1 LQARASVR
9 LNEEER
15 PMIDARPAPLQ
26 LTPFDD
32 PDWDGARTRRLA
44 LKVPR
49 AEFCQSSLSYQAK
62 DAFTYHR
69 SDFAYEGLLAILGGE
84 NWKLLDRIG
93 FQLLADGTPVAFENA
108 EIAAL
113 PDRVVYHYTSV
124 LGKLSVAYRLLDTDP
139 FLLVASYRWTGASDA
154 VSKLELLL
162 KPIVDIRHMY
172 YFSDPEGHRVGT
184 RDPRMLTVG
193 CNRWLAFSADRDFVF
208 HDDRHVW
215 DLLYRMGSGD
225 RELSGQDVV
234 FKREM
239 FRGSQLG
246 VLRFE
251 LGASPEDVTLF
262 VSAGLSDDEAKAS
275 LSAAVSA
282 RETLEHDQDLR
293 WDAVATRFVG
303 LSPEVLARIY
313 VMAEK
318 FGMPAGDTTLPEQGG
333 WWFRRPWF
341 PPLFEGFM
349 HNHRTLARLGKHAVM
364 EETIRQALR
373 FQDAQTARLPVRFP
387 DTQADL
393 DRFAKTGS
401 LPPDYYHSSDVGLH
415 LFSWLAEIVNELRDP
430 QLLDDLYAAF
440 LKLYA
445 SFRLDDPR
453 PRQGNPLLAEN
464 GLLMSVPSHSWMNG
478 KRRIKVEGIA
488 VGDLPQRVDRSWQ
501 EDAVRQFLDGH
512 TAWDRYQYPAMYLP
526 EINARWIRM
535 LEVGQLLALRQHDDA
550 TYEELIGVLKLA
562 TGNYKKVFWNSGV
575 GFLYNLIAQNGR
587 PDPMPTAPGLEA
599 IALLGKRV
607 FSRQDMEQAWQ
618 VVRDSLLVTRQLG
631 ERQVPFGILAKD
643 SQERIFFGDGQYHEA
658 VCWPRETPYLVTL
671 LSHLGEREAIADV
684 LASNLAHQM
693 DEGVVFYHQEML
705 SLPLGGNAHAGPRAQ
720 DPVPVKNPMQWVSQ
734 FCDVYLSE

>member
-1 LQARASVR
+1 
-9 LNEEER
+9 
-15 PMIDARPAPLQ
+15 MIDARPAPFALA
-26 LTPFDD
+26 PVDD

-49 AEFCQSSLSYQAK
+49 AEFCQSSLSYSAK

-69 SDFAYEGLLAILGGE
+69 TDFAYEGLLAILGGE

-93 FQLLADGTPVAFENA
+93 FQVSVDGAPLTLEQT
-108 EIAAL
+108 EITAL
-113 PDRVVYHYTSV
+113 PDRVVYHFAST
-124 LGKLSVAYRLLDTDP
+124 LGTLAVAYRLLDTEP
-139 FLLVASYRWTGASDA
+139 FMLTASYRWTAAGDASTP
-154 VSKLELLL
+154 VTLWL

-172 YFSDPEGHRVGT
+172 YFSDPEGHRVG
-184 RDPRMLTVG
+184 RQDARMLTVG
-193 CNRWLAFSADRDFVF
+193 CNRWLAISADRDLAF
-208 HDDRHVW
+208 HGERRVW
-215 DLLYRMGSGD
+215 DLLHRMGSGE
-225 RELSGQDVV
+225 RELAGKNVV
-234 FKREM
+234 HKREV
-239 FRGSQLG
+239 FRGTQLG
-246 VLRFE
+246 TLRFE
-251 LGASPEDVTLF
+251 LDAAAPAVTLF
-262 VSAGLSDDEAKAS
+262 VSAGLSQDDAVQHLE
-275 LSAAVSA
+275 SAVAA
-282 RETLEHDQDLR
+282 RESLETAQDRR
-293 WDAVATRFVG
+293 WEELAMRLPG
-303 LSPEVLARIY
+303 LSPEALARVY
-313 VMAEK
+313 VMSEK

-349 HNHRTLARLGKHAVM
+349 HNHRTLAKLGKQAIM

-373 FQDAQTARLPVRFP
+373 FQDAQTGRLPVRFP
-387 DTQADL
+387 ETQADL
-393 DRFAKTGS
+393 DRFQKTGS

-415 LFSWLAEIVNELRDP
+415 LYSWVAEIVNDLRDP
-430 QLLDDLYAAF
+430 QLLDDLYATF

-445 SFRLDDPR
+445 SFRAEAPR
-453 PRQGNPLLAEN
+453 PRQGNPVLAEN

-488 VGDLPQRVDRSWQ
+488 VGDLPQRVDRGWQ

-512 TAWDRYQYPAMYLP
+512 TAWERYQYPSMYLP

-535 LEVGQLLALRQHDDA
+535 LEVGQLLALRQHDEA

-562 TGNYKKVFWNSGV
+562 TGNYKKIFWNPGV
-575 GFLYNLIAQNGR
+575 GFLYNLIEQNGR
-587 PDPMPTAPGLEA
+587 PDPMATAPGLEA

-607 FSRQDMEQAWQ
+607 FSRQDMEQAWH
-618 VVRDSLLVTRQLG
+618 VVRESLLVKRRVG
-631 ERQVPFGILAKD
+631 ERELPFGILAKD
-643 SQERIFFGDGQYHEA
+643 SPERIFFGDGQYHEA

-671 LSHLGEREAIADV
+671 LEQLGERETIAEL

-693 DEGVVFYHQEML
+693 DEGVVFYHHEML
-705 SLPLGGNAHAGPRAQ
+705 SLAAGGNASPGPRAQ